1 MKRCE
6 KEAKGG
12 KVYYGKMKF
21 TMVKWEKEAKGGQ
34 SLKEQNG
41 VYYGKKPAA
50 KMEFTMG
57 KIRI

>member
-12 KVYYGKMKF
+12 KVYYGKMEF
-21 TMVKWEKEAKGGQ
+21 TMAKWEKEAKGGQ

-50 KMEFTMG
+50 
-57 KIRI
+57 